1 MCVKFEL
8 IIIRYGEIALK
19 SNYIRKKFE
28 SILINNIKT
37 IFNKEKITN
46 EIKRERGR
54 IYLYT
59 DKTDRSLIIL
69 KKIFGIVNFSPSTK
83 TSSDI
88 KSISKKAVNLSNE
101 YLNKNMSFAV
111 RTNRTGGHNYTSQDV
126 SVKIGKEIQENTG
139 CIVDLANPD
148 FELFID
154 IRKENAYLFK
164 EKINGPGGM
173 PVGSQ
178 DRVLCFIDNIYSILA
193 CFYILRRGCK
203 PLFFVKKDFDDSLLN
218 SFVEQWYIDS
228 EKFVYSENNN
238 FYSELNKKVSE
249 KKCKAVVTGFFNL
262 KNDFSKIKEFKKNID
277 VSILHPLISF
287 DENNLEEKLKEI
299 GVSK

>member
-1 MCVKFEL
+1 MFVKFEL

-28 SILINNIKT
+28 SILIKNIRT
-37 IFNKEKITN
+37 ILNKEKIKN
-46 EIKRERGR
+46 KIERERGR

-59 DKTDRSLIIL
+59 DQIDRSLIIL
-69 KKIFGIVNFSPSTK
+69 KRIFGIVNFSPSTK
-83 TSSDI
+83 TNSDI
-88 KSISKKAVNLSNE
+88 KSISEKAVNLSDD
-101 YLNKNMSFAV
+101 YLNKKMSFAV
-111 RTNRTGGHNYTSQDV
+111 RTNRTGDHNYTSQDV
-126 SVKIGKEIQENTG
+126 SVKIGKKIQENTG
-139 CIVDLANPD
+139 CSVDLTNPD

-154 IRKENAYLFK
+154 IREENAYLFK

-178 DRVLCFIDNIYSILA
+178 DKVLCFIDNIYSILA

-203 PLFFVKKDFDDSLLN
+203 PLFFVKKDFDISLLN
-218 SFVEQWYIDS
+218 SFVKRWYIDS

-249 KKCKAVVTGFFNL
+249 KECKAVVTGFFNL
-262 KNDFSKIKEFKKNID
+262 KNDFPKIKEFKKNID
-277 VSILHPLISF
+277 VPVLHPLISF
-287 DENNLEEKLKEI
+287 DENNLERKIEEI
-299 GVSK
+299 GVFK